1 MPESSSRRRRLESLA
16 RWIDLVLTTVRGGA
30 PLGDLTAPARLW
42 GAAWLARDADVETGL
57 PNLTRLLA
65 DLAGIP
71 GVQARLEL
79 LSLHSADGL
88 AAAVLV
94 GSDAEMPQRI
104 AEVMRAGADPYGA
117 RAYRLDGALYA
128 FLGPVVAGAHTPAAA
143 ANGGLAAISEGLAA
157 SAVRGEARLPD
168 EAADGPAALLLA
180 HERMR
185 ARSRWQ
191 HLSSERQLRDVL
203 LQLLS
208 ERRAGG
214 TAVVLPRVAAHAI
227 GIGRRLGMNLAEL
240 DEVVR
245 AAELQDLG
253 MLAVPEVVLLK
264 REALTSGEWNLIR
277 QHPVVGERILAS
289 APALA
294 PVARLVRSCYERY
307 DGSGYPEGLS
317 GEAIPLGSRVIAV
330 CVAYD
335 AMTSPRHYRAA
346 LPPAAALEELSRCA
360 GQQFDPIVVAAFL
373 AEMGP
378 LDPELD
384 LDAAAV

>member
-1 MPESSSRRRRLESLA
+1 MERLA
-16 RWIDLVLTTVRGGA
+16 QAIDRAVATVRGGA
-30 PLGDLTAPARLW
+30 SLADVT
-42 GAAWLARDADVETGL
+42 GAARRWAAGSLGRDVDVETGL
-57 PNLTRLLA
+57 PNRTRLLA

-71 GVQARLEL
+71 GVRARLEL
-79 LSLHSADGL
+79 LSLHSGDGL
-88 AAAVLV
+88 AAIALL
-94 GSDAEMPQRI
+94 GSDPGMPHRI
-104 AEVMRAGADPYGA
+104 ARALRAAAAPSGA

-128 FLGPVVAGAHTPAAA
+128 FLGPVQAGALTPAAA
-143 ANGGLAAISEGLAA
+143 AQGRLAAIFEHLAS

-168 EAADGPAALLLA
+168 EAADGPAALRLA

-208 ERRAGG
+208 ERRSGG
-214 TAVVLPRVAAHAI
+214 AAVALPRVAAHAI
-227 GIGRRLGMNLAEL
+227 GIGRRLGLSLAEL

-245 AAELQDLG
+245 ASELQDMG
-253 MLAVPEVVLLK
+253 MLAVPESVLHK
-264 REALTSGEWNLIR
+264 REALTPEEWNLIR
-277 QHPVVGERILAS
+277 QHPVVGERILAA

-294 PVARLVRSCYERY
+294 PVARIVRSCYERY
-307 DGSGYPEGLS
+307 DGSGYPDGLT

-335 AMTSPRHYRAA
+335 AMTSPRHYRA
-346 LPPAAALEELSRCA
+346 PMTPAAAFEELNRCA
-360 GQQFDPIVVAAFL
+360 GEQFDPIVVAAFL

-384 LDAAAV
+384 LDAAPA